1 MNLLER
7 SKMMAEDLV
16 EIRRDLH
23 RHPELSFQETR
34 TARIVCQEMEALG
47 LKVRNCIG
55 KTGVVADLE
64 NGDGPVICLRAD
76 MDALPIT
83 EVNDHEFTSE
93 HPGKMHA
100 CGHDGHVAGLIGA
113 ARLLVEQKHS
123 GSLPDGSIRF
133 VFQPSEECA
142 DEEGLSGAMRMV
154 QEGVMEGV
162 DAIVGLHIGGAL
174 PTGKLFFASGPIM
187 AGAQEITVNIAGKS
201 SHAALPS
208 AGIDALVLAA
218 QGIVTAQQGVSRNL
232 SPMDSG
238 VLTFGTIRGGTA
250 TNVLADLVTLRG
262 TMRFFSEEVQKQLKD
277 HLNNSFRILEAHGAK
292 VSIEFGPSYLPVIN
306 NTEITDWV
314 KAASLDV
321 LREEDILPLYPMM
334 FAEDFSFFSNEVPG
348 CFFWLGAA
356 LPEPRMH
363 HSTNFDFDETC
374 LPLAAVSLACGAI
387 RLLQEFS

>member
-1 MNLLER
+1 
-7 SKMMAEDLV
+7 MMAEDLV

-133 VFQPSEECA
+133 VFQPSEECT

-277 HLNNSFRILEAHGAK
+277 HLNNSFRMLEAHGAK

-387 RLLQEFS
+387 RLLQKFS

>member
-1 MNLLER
+1 
-7 SKMMAEDLV
+7 MMAEDLV

-277 HLNNSFRILEAHGAK
+277 HLNNSFRMLEAHGAK

-387 RLLQEFS
+387 RLLQKFS

>member
-1 MNLLER
+1 
-7 SKMMAEDLV
+7 MMAEDLV

-387 RLLQEFS
+387 RLLQKFS

>member
-1 MNLLER
+1 
-7 SKMMAEDLV
+7 MMAEDLV

-218 QGIVTAQQGVSRNL
+218 QGIVTAQQGVSRKL

-387 RLLQEFS
+387 RLLQKFS

>member
-1 MNLLER
+1 
-7 SKMMAEDLV
+7 MAEDLV

-277 HLNNSFRILEAHGAK
+277 HLNNSFRMLEAHGAK

-306 NTEITDWV
+306 KTEITDWV